1 MGRDPKSQI
10 YPPEGKAVDHD
21 DGGIVRLAT
30 LLPIP
35 SLLRDHGVDSTKL
48 LADVGLSSSAFAD
61 ADNRIPFRTA
71 GALLQRCAEATGCI
85 HFGLLVGQRSDVE
98 TLGRVGALMR
108 QSPTVDAAL
117 RSLILHLHLQNRGG
131 VPTRMIDG
139 DQAVL
144 GYVVYQRDMLGTAQ
158 VHDLVAALSYN
169 MLRSL
174 CGRGWRPSAV
184 TFSHARPDDVR
195 PYSRFFKAALHFDA
209 DATELR
215 FERRWLDRP
224 LPGSD
229 AALYKLLLNS
239 MTVESKQFNDLV
251 EQVRIA
257 LRMMIPTGRA
267 SELLVADLLGV
278 PSRTLRRQLVA
289 RGSSFRKIAKET
301 RYEISRQLL
310 TDTRMAIVEV
320 AAVLEYA
327 DASAFTRA
335 FRRWTQ
341 MSPAAWRARASI
353 DAAAPAKLDSRPA

>member
-1 MGRDPKSQI
+1 MVRAPDSPIDPLQ
-10 YPPEGKAVDHD
+10 GKAVDRD

-35 SLLRDHGVDSTKL
+35 ALLRDYGIDSTKL
-48 LADVGLSSSAFAD
+48 LADVGLSAGAFAD
-61 ADNRIPFRTA
+61 ADDRIPFRTA
-71 GALLQRCAEATGCI
+71 GMLLQRCADATGCN
-85 HFGLLVGQRSDVE
+85 HFGLLVGERSDVE

-131 VPTRMIDG
+131 VPTRTIDG
-139 DQAVL
+139 DHASM
-144 GYVVYQRDMLGTAQ
+144 GYVIYQCDMPGTAQ
-158 VHDLVAALSYN
+158 VHDLVAALSFN
-169 MLRSL
+169 ILHSL
-174 CGRGWRPSAV
+174 CGRDWRPSAV

-195 PYSRFFKAALHFDA
+195 PYNRFFKAPLHFDA

-215 FERRWLDRP
+215 FEKRWLDRP

-229 AALYKLLLNS
+229 AALYEWLLS
-239 MTVESKQFNDLV
+239 TMSAESQQFSDIV
-251 EQVRIA
+251 EQVRVA
-257 LRMMIPTGRA
+257 LRTMIPTGRA
-267 SELLVADLLGV
+267 SELRVSDLLGI

-289 RGSSFRKIAKET
+289 KGTSFREIAKET

-310 TDTRMAIVEV
+310 TDTRMQIVEV

-335 FRRWTQ
+335 FKRWTD
-341 MSPAAWRARASI
+341 MSPAAWRARASAG
-353 DAAAPAKLDSRPA
+353 AAADA